1 MTNDKDEAEDRS
13 GNDGLNAETDNH
25 KFPNSHTTTS
35 DDEIAGDGNGSDAVQ
50 INSAS
55 VYPTTVLA
63 SPPQPL
69 AEEEPTN
76 A

>member
-1 MTNDKDEAEDRS
+1 M
-13 GNDGLNAETDNH
+13 NAETDSH
-25 KFPNSHTTTS
+25 KFPNSPTTTS
-35 DDEIAGDGNGSDAVQ
+35 GDEIAGDGNGSDAVQ

-63 SPPQPL
+63 SPQPL